1 MKDNIH
7 PQYGYV
13 VFRDRST
20 GKAFLTRST
29 LVAKA
34 ASLPTIE
41 WEDGNTYSLVNV
53 EVSSYS
59 HPFYTGRNVVL
70 DTPAKCRNSTSATD
84 GADRAGKC
92 RHPNAR
98 TIPTRYAEAPAGG
111 SWLAKRD

>member
-53 EVSSYS
+53 EVPRSR
-59 HPFYTGRNVVL
+59 PPPPPGRPAAL
-70 DTPAKCRNSTSATD
+70 DT
-84 GADRAGKC
+84 AGQVQKF
-92 RHPNAR
+92 NK
-98 TIPTRYAEAPAGG
+98 RYGR
-111 SWLAKRD
+111 S